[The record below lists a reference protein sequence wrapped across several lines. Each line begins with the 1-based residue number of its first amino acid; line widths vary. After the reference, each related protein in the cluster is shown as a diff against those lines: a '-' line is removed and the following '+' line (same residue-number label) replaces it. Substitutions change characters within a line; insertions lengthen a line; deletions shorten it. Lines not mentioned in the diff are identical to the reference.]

1 MKSLKDFI
9 ADVKIYETEQLMRN
23 VISELQSV
31 QERGKEEFIR
41 TGRLKVPMNS
51 VHDFFERKDML
62 DDDKKQEI
70 VLAVELQV
78 NNELEK
84 LNWGLIKFKN
94 TYFLIPMEEW

>member
-1 MKSLKDFI
+1 MI
-9 ADVKIYETEQLMRN
+9 
-23 VISELQSV
+23 
-31 QERGKEEFIR
+31 
-41 TGRLKVPMNS
+41 
-51 VHDFFERKDML
+51 FFERKDVL